1 MIAPQEHR
9 RTRPCPAVPPPAA
22 VPPPERGSGPVRLA
36 QCAMSATP
44 ESAPALRRFARTV
57 ARHWRLGDEC
67 HEALSVIVTELV
79 SNAVLHSGSGWVAV
93 ALRVRGDVLTA
104 EVRDGGRWKHRS
116 GRRREPLDAGAAHGR
131 GLRLV
136 NTFAARTLTRRLPAG
151 TVVAAEIALAGV
163 RTARHV
169 AAGGPYH
176 AFSPSGALRDGHRRV
191 LRTAPR

>member
-1 MIAPQEHR
+1 MIAPQEHLRAAPR
-9 RTRPCPAVPPPAA
+9 RLVPAPAA
-22 VPPPERGSGPVRLA
+22 ERRPVEEPGPVRLA

-57 ARHWRLGDEC
+57 AAHWRLGDEC

-79 SNAVLHSGSGWVAV
+79 SNAVLHSGSSWVAV
-93 ALRVRGDVLTA
+93 ALRVRGNVLTT
-104 EVRDGGRWKHRS
+104 EVRDGGHWKHRS
-116 GRRREPLDAGAAHGR
+116 GRRREPLDAFAAHGR

-151 TVVAAEIALAGV
+151 TVVAAEIALVGAGL
-163 RTARHV
+163 ARHV
-169 AAGGPYH
+169 AAEGPFH
-176 AFSPSGALRDGHRRV
+176 AFSPSGALRDGRPPV